1 MKAILLITGLLV
13 CLSATV
19 NAQEAAR
26 KLPEYVEIYS
36 TGYDGSQVAIH
47 IRPDGRYADI
57 KGSPYLDEEW
67 KPGRIYLLS
76 DTVGAA
82 FLMRYNV
89 YANEMQFIS
98 HADTL
103 AISNP
108 LKVKR
113 IFLDGRCFE
122 YLPFLLNANENM
134 AWFSILESG
143 KSRLLL
149 RYGSRLERGTDPV
162 TPYHCQNA
170 SDHFAAG
177 KYYYYQTADMAMP
190 AEIPTSRNAFANIKA
205 FGKPEIR
212 EYIKTHKISLRNE
225 KDLVDL
231 FSWINLSPDKK

>member
-1 MKAILLITGLLV
+1 MVTGFFLGLASLAYSQEPVRKA
-13 CLSATV
+13 A
-19 NAQEAAR
+19 
-26 KLPEYVEIYS
+26 EYIEIYS

-47 IRPDGRYADI
+47 IRPEGRYADI
-57 KGSPYLDEEW
+57 KGSPYLDESW
-67 KPGRIYLLS
+67 KPGRIYLVS

-122 YLPFLLNANENM
+122 YLPFLLNGNENM

-143 KSRLLL
+143 KNRLLL
-149 RYGSRLERGTDPV
+149 RYGSRLERGSDPV

-177 KYYYYQTADMAMP
+177 KYYYYQTTEMAMP
-190 AEIPTSRNAFANIKA
+190 AEIPTNRNAFTGIKA
-205 FGKPEIR
+205 FGNPEIR
-212 EYIKTHKISLRNE
+212 EYIKVHKISLRNE
-225 KDLVDL
+225 KDLADL
-231 FSWINLSPDKK
+231 FSWINLSSDKK